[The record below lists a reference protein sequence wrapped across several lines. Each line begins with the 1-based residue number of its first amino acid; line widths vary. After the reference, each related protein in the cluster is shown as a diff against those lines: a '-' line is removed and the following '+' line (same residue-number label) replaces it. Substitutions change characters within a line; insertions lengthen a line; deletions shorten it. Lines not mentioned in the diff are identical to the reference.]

1 MKKPLIIGTLIA
13 TLAVSGVALARPGGH
28 GGGPGMFMIGR
39 ILHDLNLT
47 DAQED
52 AAVQMHKDIQKRGK
66 ELRVNGVESMDEV
79 AVELAKPKPD
89 AARLHAIADQ
99 RIDDV
104 KKLVHYS
111 IDRFLS
117 FHQTLTPDQR
127 NQIGKGLEK
136 AQRHAKM
143 WSED

>member
-1 MKKPLIIGTLIA
+1 MKKALIIGTLIGA
-13 TLAVSGVALARPGGH
+13 LAISGAALARPGGH
-28 GGGPGMFMIGR
+28 GGPGMFMIGR
-39 ILHDLNLT
+39 ILHELNLT

-52 AAVQMHKDIQKRGK
+52 AAVTMHKDIQKRAR

-79 AVELAKPKPD
+79 AIELAKPKPD

-99 RIDDV
+99 RIDDM
-104 KKLVHYS
+104 KKVVHYA
-111 IDRFLS
+111 IDRFLT

-127 NQIGKGLEK
+127 NQVGKGLEK

-143 WSED
+143 WADD